1 MERLRRLWR
10 GRTMTYGVPLL
21 VDPALKEKLKQNN
34 VTLESEYEPQNWR
47 FQVVFVASSVLLHW
61 KRSHIPFNQAQLYI
75 YEKEPAH
82 VRDVHPWLLL
92 Y

>member
-82 VRDVHPWLLL
+82 VPDVHPWLLL